1 MPASQTNEQIIAAGL
16 QKQLDELRE
25 VIQRMNSKPTQE
37 QPVPSKD
44 TSDTKAKEEIQKLN
58 IRISHLL
65 RALDAKDAL
74 IKDLE
79 TRL

>member
-1 MPASQTNEQIIAAGL
+1 MPDIQKDEQIIADGL

-25 VIQRMNSKPTQE
+25 IIARMNSKPLQE
-37 QPVPSKD
+37 QTVSSKD
-44 TSDTKAKEEIQKLN
+44 ADDAKTKEEIQKLN

-79 TRL
+79 TRS